1 MYKDLLT
8 FIEPKKPLKREEK
21 VFSRRLKEYINRPVH
36 FKVDGDDSPIAY
48 ILKDV
53 GKDYVVVVF
62 SEVERSIPISK
73 IIFFQTEA
81 ARHYPSML

>member
-1 MYKDLLT
+1 MYKDILT
-8 FIEPKKPLKREEK
+8 FIEPKKPVKREENLFAK
-21 VFSRRLKEYINRPVH
+21 KLKEHINRQVH
-36 FKVDGDDSPIAY
+36 FKVEQDDSPITY

-62 SEVERSIPISK
+62 SEVERIIPLSR

-81 ARHYPSML
+81 SRHYPSML